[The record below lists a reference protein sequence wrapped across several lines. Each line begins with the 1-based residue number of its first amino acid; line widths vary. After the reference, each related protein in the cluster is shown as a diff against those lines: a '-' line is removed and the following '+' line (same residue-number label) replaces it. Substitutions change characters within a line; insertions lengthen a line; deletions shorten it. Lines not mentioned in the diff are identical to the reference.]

1 MSKRNKILLCVVAAI
16 VIIGLATGAL
26 TFGDIIGSLL
36 GDRAAEVV
44 AQADVIE
51 EPVVD
56 TDSEDLILLEEPEQ
70 TEEPVEPQP
79 QEQQEQP
86 AGQPQ
91 LPAIDENGSYTS
103 KDDVALYIHTYGH
116 LPNNFITK
124 NEARELGWEGGS
136 VEEYAPGCSIGGD
149 RFGNYEGILPEGKK
163 YTECDI
169 DTLGRSSRGAKRIVF
184 SNDGCIYYT
193 DDHYESFE
201 LLYGEE

>member
-1 MSKRNKILLCVVAAI
+1 MSKRNKILLAIVAA
-16 VIIGLATGAL
+16 VLVIGLATGAF
-26 TFGDIIGSLL
+26 TFGDIVSSLL
-36 GDRAAEVV
+36 GERVP
-44 AQADVIE
+44 QAVMQEDAGVTAPIEDENSDELILIE
-51 EPVVD
+51 E
-56 TDSEDLILLEEPEQ
+56 SEPEQ
-70 TEEPVEPQP
+70 P
-79 QEQQEQP
+79 QEESQSQEQ
-86 AGQPQ
+86 
-91 LPAIDENGSYTS
+91 LPVIDENGAYYS

-124 NEARELGWEGGS
+124 KQARELGWEGGS
-136 VEEYAPGCSIGGD
+136 VEDYAPGCSIGGD

-193 DDHYESFE
+193 DDHYETFE

>member
-1 MSKRNKILLCVVAAI
+1 MSKRNKILLAIVAA
-16 VIIGLATGAL
+16 VLVIGLATGAF
-26 TFGDIIGSLL
+26 TFGDIVSSLL
-36 GDRAAEVV
+36 GERAP
-44 AQADVIE
+44 QAVMQEDAGVTAPIEDENSDELILIE
-51 EPVVD
+51 E
-56 TDSEDLILLEEPEQ
+56 SEPEQ
-70 TEEPVEPQP
+70 P
-79 QEQQEQP
+79 QEESQSQEQ
-86 AGQPQ
+86 
-91 LPAIDENGSYTS
+91 LPVIDENGSYYS

-124 NEARELGWEGGS
+124 KQARELGWEGGS
-136 VEEYAPGCSIGGD
+136 VEDYAPGCSIGGD

-193 DDHYESFE
+193 DDHYETFE

>member
-1 MSKRNKILLCVVAAI
+1 MSKRSKILLAIVAA
-16 VIIGLATGAL
+16 VLVIGLATGAF
-26 TFGDIIGSLL
+26 TFGDIVSSLIGE
-36 GDRAAEVV
+36 RVP
-44 AQADVIE
+44 QADIQE
-51 EPVVD
+51 TITETAPEFD
-56 TDSEDLILLEEPEQ
+56 QNIDDLLLLEEEIESTKPL
-70 TEEPVEPQP
+70 EENQP
-79 QEQQEQP
+79 QQQEQ
-86 AGQPQ
+86 
-91 LPAIDENGSYTS
+91 LPVIDENGSYTS

-136 VEEYAPGCSIGGD
+136 VEDYAPGCSIGGD

-169 DTLGRSSRGAKRIVF
+169 DTLGRSSRGSRRIVF

-193 DDHYESFE
+193 DDHYETFE

>member
-1 MSKRNKILLCVVAAI
+1 MSKRSKILLAIVAA
-16 VIIGLATGAL
+16 VLVIGLATGAF
-26 TFGDIIGSLL
+26 TFGDIVSSLIGERVPQAEIQEDAITETVPEAGENIDNMLL
-36 GDRAAEVV
+36 TE
-44 AQADVIE
+44 Q
-51 EPVVD
+51 
-56 TDSEDLILLEEPEQ
+56 EPEHPQ
-70 TEEPVEPQP
+70 EESQP
-79 QEQQEQP
+79 QQQE
-86 AGQPQ
+86 Q

-136 VEEYAPGCSIGGD
+136 VEDYAPGCSIGGD

-169 DTLGRSSRGAKRIVF
+169 DTLGRSSRGSRRIVF

-193 DDHYESFE
+193 DDHYETFE

>member
-1 MSKRNKILLCVVAAI
+1 MSKRNKILLAIVAA
-16 VIIGLATGAL
+16 VLVIGLATGAF
-26 TFGDIIGSLL
+26 TFGDIVSSLL
-36 GDRAAEVV
+36 GERAP
-44 AQADVIE
+44 QAVMQEDAGVTAPIEDENSDELILIE
-51 EPVVD
+51 E
-56 TDSEDLILLEEPEQ
+56 SEPEQ
-70 TEEPVEPQP
+70 P
-79 QEQQEQP
+79 QEEAQSQEQ
-86 AGQPQ
+86 
-91 LPAIDENGSYTS
+91 LLVIDENGSYYS

-124 NEARELGWEGGS
+124 KQARELGWEGGS
-136 VEEYAPGCSIGGD
+136 VEDYAPGCSIGGD

-193 DDHYESFE
+193 DDHYETFE

>member
-1 MSKRNKILLCVVAAI
+1 MSKRNKILLAIVAA
-16 VIIGLATGAL
+16 VLVIGLATGAF
-26 TFGDIIGSLL
+26 TFGDIVSSLL
-36 GDRAAEVV
+36 GERAP
-44 AQADVIE
+44 QAVMQEDAGVTAPIEDENSDELILIE
-51 EPVVD
+51 E
-56 TDSEDLILLEEPEQ
+56 SEPEQ
-70 TEEPVEPQP
+70 PQEESQP
-79 QEQQEQP
+79 QEQ
-86 AGQPQ
+86 
-91 LPAIDENGSYTS
+91 LPVIDENGSYYS

-124 NEARELGWEGGS
+124 NQARELGWEGGS
-136 VEEYAPGCSIGGD
+136 VEDYAPGCSIGGD

-193 DDHYESFE
+193 DDHYETFE